1 MIMAKEYVPLV
12 PYLYNVGDVVNGL
25 EIINQTYALDT
36 HGWKSKAYYVKC
48 TKCGYEYDT
57 PKREGNLKKY
67 GCIVCTGKKV
77 VPGINDIAT
86 TAPWMVKYF
95 ENPEDATKY
104 TYSSNKKI
112 NMICPYCGKD
122 KKKLTPNTLYRKG
135 FGCAYCGDGISYPEK
150 FIRNLLDELNID
162 YIFQLSKKDFNW
174 CENYR
179 YDFYIPSKNIII
191 ETHGRQHYE
200 DAFSSNFIEQERI
213 DLIKRE
219 SALNNGIKQYIQ
231 LDCRESNKQW
241 IIDSIINSNL
251 DEILEF
257 NYKDID
263 WNKIEYNSLNSI
275 LLESCILW
283 EQNELLTTYDIG
295 KMLHINGDTIHK
307 YLIKGSEI
315 GICNYSSELGKY
327 RRGLKS
333 AKNIS
338 MVCSKKIFYD
348 NKIYDSISSF
358 ANSINKSPSVVGRWI
373 GGNVLPRNY
382 NDRKFLSAHYAT
394 NNELEKYSNYS
405 A

>member
-12 PYLYNVGDVVNGL
+12 PYLYNVGDIVNGL
-25 EIINQTYALDT
+25 EIIKQTYALDT

-77 VPGINDIAT
+77 VQGINDIAT

-95 ENPEDATKY
+95 ENPEDASKY

-112 NMICPYCGKD
+112 NMICPHCGKD

-162 YIFQLSKKDFNW
+162 YIFQLSKKDINW

-213 DLIKRE
+213 DLIKKE

-241 IIDSIINSNL
+241 IINSIINSNL

-275 LLESCILW
+275 LLESCMLW

-307 YLIKGSEI
+307 YLIKGAEI

-333 AKNIS
+333 GKNIS
-338 MVCSKKIFYD
+338 MVCSKKIFYE

-394 NNELEKYSNYS
+394 NNELEIYSNYS

>member
-25 EIINQTYALDT
+25 EIIKQTYALDT

-77 VPGINDIAT
+77 VQGINDIPT

-95 ENPEDATKY
+95 ENPEDASKY

-112 NMICPYCGKD
+112 NMICPHCGKD

-162 YIFQLSKKDFNW
+162 YIFQLSKKDINW

-213 DLIKRE
+213 DLIKKE

-241 IIDSIINSNL
+241 IINSIINSNL

-275 LLESCILW
+275 LLESCMLW

-307 YLIKGSEI
+307 YLIKGAEI

-333 AKNIS
+333 GKNIS

-394 NNELEKYSNYS
+394 NNELEIYSNYS

>member
-25 EIINQTYALDT
+25 EIIKQTYALDT

-77 VPGINDIAT
+77 VQGINDIPT

-95 ENPEDATKY
+95 ENPEDASKY

-112 NMICPYCGKD
+112 NMICPHCGKD

-213 DLIKRE
+213 DLIKKE

-283 EQNELLTTYDIG
+283 EQNERLTTYDIG

-338 MVCSKKIFYD
+338 MVCSKK
-348 NKIYDSISSF
+348 N
-358 ANSINKSPSVVGRWI
+358 
-373 GGNVLPRNY
+373 
-382 NDRKFLSAHYAT
+382 FLR
-394 NNELEKYSNYS
+394 
-405 A
+405 